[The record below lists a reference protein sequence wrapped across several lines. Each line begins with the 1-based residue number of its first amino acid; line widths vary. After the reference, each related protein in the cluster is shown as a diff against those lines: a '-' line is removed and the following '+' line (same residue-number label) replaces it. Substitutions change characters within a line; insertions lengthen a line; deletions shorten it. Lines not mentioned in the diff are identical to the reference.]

1 MPSLIGTGS
10 GQMIPAHYS
19 EGGYGRIDP
28 GTPTEGGSSKG
39 YGAVYGYPGS
49 DPYVEK
55 ESSEVIPAHYGD
67 GDQKPIRPEPG
78 KTITGTDGADR
89 LDGGRGDDTLYGRK
103 GDDFLVGGDGD
114 DIIYG
119 GKGDD
124 MLYGGAGDD
133 TLYGGR
139 GNNYFDGGDGADRL
153 VLARK
158 STNQIDGFEDGTDI
172 LVITG
177 GLEFSDLEVTQD
189 GRNAVVR
196 DSSGKLEIELR
207 DFDASLLT
215 LDDFD
220 FIA

>member
-1 MPSLIGTGS
+1 MPSLIGS
-10 GQMIPAHYS
+10 SFGQVIPAHYD

-28 GTPTEGGSSKG
+28 GPYTGGGSVKG

-49 DPYVEK
+49 EPYVER
-55 ESSEVIPAHYGD
+55 ESSEVIPEHYGD
-67 GDQKPIRPEPG
+67 GDHEPIRPEPG
-78 KTITGTDGADR
+78 KTITGTDGDDR
-89 LDGGRGDDTLYGRK
+89 LDGGRGDDILYGGK

-114 DIIYG
+114 DIVYG

-124 MLYGGAGDD
+124 MLFGGKGDD

-139 GNNYFDGGDGADRL
+139 GNNYFDGGAGADRM
-153 VLARK
+153 VFARK

-177 GLEFSDLEVTQD
+177 GLEFSDLAIRQD
-189 GRNAVVR
+189 GRDTVVR
-196 DSSGKLEIELR
+196 DSSGSLEIELR
-207 DFDASLLT
+207 DFDASQLT